1 MPNTLSQA
9 WVKNVYSLGI
19 QAGIKSVSL
28 PTQVVSNGLLV
39 RSTVHNY
46 PTFPIVLP
54 KILSFLSTL
63 FLDNLPPLYRQLY
76 PLSTEPI
83 TIRTKEN

>member
-1 MPNTLSQA
+1 MPNPLSHT

-19 QAGIKSVSL
+19 YTGIKSGML
-28 PTQVVSNGLLV
+28 PTQVEGSGLLV
-39 RSTVHNY
+39 QSAVHNY

-76 PLSTEPI
+76 PLSTVPI